1 MENEIG
7 YHSSQL
13 FLFGVIPGEA
23 VLPFRFN
30 VTFFFLI
37 LLGLLLLTRM
47 EIWFG
52 NKWKMIGAGGQD
64 PNLRFLGLKF
74 WNRGKEKPGIKEII
88 LDEEESRSCY
98 EELEEKLEA
107 LRIENESNRLALR
120 FRQEQLVKLMELVGK
135 IEGNK
140 EIVLSMSTLV
150 NKDRDERFLSYL
162 DQVVTISNSPLIR
175 KISLK
180 FPGITKSELELCY
193 WLYLGLDT
201 KGISN
206 LTFRSPGS
214 VKVQRSR
221 LRKKLGIRD
230 LSQSLVSFLDQV
242 DREG

>member
-13 FLFGVIPGEA
+13 FLFGAVPSEA
-23 VLPFRFN
+23 VLPFGFN
-30 VTFFFLI
+30 TTFFFLV
-37 LLGLLLLTRM
+37 LLSLLFVKSI
-47 EIWFG
+47 EVWFG
-52 NKWKMIGAGGQD
+52 SKMERIGAGREI
-64 PNLRFLGLKF
+64 PSLRFLGLKF
-74 WNRGKEKPGIKEII
+74 WNRGKEKPPIKEII
-88 LDEEESRSCY
+88 PEKWEDRSPF
-98 EELEEKLEA
+98 EELEEELEA
-107 LRIENESNRLALR
+107 LRIENESNRIALR

-135 IEGNK
+135 IEGNR
-140 EIVLSMSTLV
+140 EIVLNISALV

-180 FPGITKSELELCY
+180 YPGITKAELELCY

-230 LSQSLVSFLDQV
+230 LSQSLVSFLDQIG
-242 DREG
+242 REG